1 MPWSVLPVSHPSE
14 AASAAFNSMD
24 LLLWEFHPE
33 ALLGSAWKEGR
44 IAGAFPALG
53 GFPRLLAQL
62 GRESVSIATDKVLN
76 IWDFCVCPARAHP

>member
-1 MPWSVLPVSHPSE
+1 MSWSVLPVSHPSE

-44 IAGAFPALG
+44 IAG
-53 GFPRLLAQL
+53 GFPKLVAQL
-62 GRESVSIATDKVLN
+62 GRAGVPIATDKVLN
-76 IWDFCVCPARAHP
+76 RNLGFLWVPCQSPPQKS